1 VQKTKF
7 LLLII
12 IYILFSSEVF
22 GQNLHLKINGD
33 NKTENQVID
42 SLNYSKIHK
51 DYASIL
57 SEIDTIQKKL
67 FKIGYFENQKE
78 TKKIND
84 SSYEAKFDLKKR
96 YKTIHI
102 YYNKHLIPSSIL
114 KLLSKQVFGTYFV
127 LPIKNIESALHFIN
141 SKQTEKGFPFSK
153 LRLKNIIIETPDN
166 LKADLMIDK
175 KEGKRIINAIEIKGY
190 EKFPKSFL
198 KHYLKIKPRQLF
210 DLNRIKIKIERL
222 NNLRFANQIK
232 APEVLFTKDSTT
244 LYMYMEKLK
253 SNTFDGFL
261 GFGTNEQTKKINL
274 NGYLNLKLTN
284 NLNYGESFSLFYKSN
299 QSEQKMFETNLTLP
313 YILKTPVGMD
323 LQLYIFKQDS
333 TFTTVNQ
340 AAKLHYQINTV
351 NKVFTGIKS
360 TESNNLLT
368 PNNTSNIVNYKTN
381 YVTVGYQLIKAQHF
395 NRLFPINASA
405 FVETGFGKRK
415 TLNAQVK
422 QTLFTVDGFKIIN
435 LNLKHSL
442 YLRLNA
448 TDLISQTYFENE
460 YSRFG
465 GINSMRGFEE
475 NSLLATSYAL
485 FNTEYRF
492 QISNSIYIHS
502 IFDLAFLDNRITNTN
517 EKLYAYG
524 FGFGILT
531 KTGLFKLNYANGK
544 SENQPFKFSNS
555 KIHIS
560 LTADF

>member
-1 VQKTKF
+1 
-7 LLLII
+7 
-12 IYILFSSEVF
+12 
-22 GQNLHLKINGD
+22 
-33 NKTENQVID
+33 
-42 SLNYSKIHK
+42 
-51 DYASIL
+51 
-57 SEIDTIQKKL
+57 
-67 FKIGYFENQKE
+67 
-78 TKKIND
+78 
-84 SSYEAKFDLKKR
+84 
-96 YKTIHI
+96 
-102 YYNKHLIPSSIL
+102 
-114 KLLSKQVFGTYFV
+114 
-127 LPIKNIESALHFIN
+127 
-141 SKQTEKGFPFSK
+141 
-153 LRLKNIIIETPDN
+153 
-166 LKADLMIDK
+166 
-175 KEGKRIINAIEIKGY
+175 
-190 EKFPKSFL
+190 
-198 KHYLKIKPRQLF
+198 
-210 DLNRIKIKIERL
+210 
-222 NNLRFANQIK
+222 
-232 APEVLFTKDSTT
+232 
-244 LYMYMEKLK
+244 MEKLK

-323 LQLYIFKQDS
+323 LHLYIFKQDS

-340 AAKLHYQINTV
+340 AAKLHYQINTI